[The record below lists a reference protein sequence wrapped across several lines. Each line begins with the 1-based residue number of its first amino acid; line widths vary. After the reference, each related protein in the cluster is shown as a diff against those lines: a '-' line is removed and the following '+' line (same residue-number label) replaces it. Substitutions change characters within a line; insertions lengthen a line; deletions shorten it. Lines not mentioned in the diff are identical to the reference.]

1 MTHRMGTRSDCTQD
15 KIKRGTQGKKE
26 HIHCGDENIMQYD
39 TPDGEPAP
47 TAQDKIKR
55 RNQGMKAHITGGHEN
70 IKHMTYRMENAPRL
84 HKIK

>member
-1 MTHRMGTRSDCTQD
+1 MFFQPQD

-26 HIHCGDENIMQYD
+26 HIHCGDENIMHM

-55 RNQGMKAHITGGHEN
+55 RNQGMKAHITGGHAN